1 MKFSLRLNK
10 YWLGYFLV
18 KVFYFF
24 FAIFFYQKLINPN
37 RTIGDTALYL
47 GLWSGD
53 NAGNFDLIL
62 KDSTI
67 MLEFVGNFCSTLLGP
82 AFGNLPFMLIAFY
95 GVYYSVSRLQLNKN
109 QLLWILFLLSF
120 PTFGVYSSVIG
131 KEAVSIFYLGI
142 IAGYFIDIL
151 NKKRFKPKLIELF
164 SFYLL
169 FFFTPHFAAAIGSVF
184 IFIFIS
190 NNFYLKGHGKLI
202 LFILHLLLTVY
213 LFYIYRD
220 AIN

>member
-1 MKFSLRLNK
+1 MKFSLRFNK

-67 MLEFVGNFCSTLLGP
+67 MLEFIGNVCSTLLGP
-82 AFGNLPFMLIAFY
+82 VYGNLPFMLIAFY

-109 QLLWILFLLSF
+109 QLLWIHKYYEDNF
-120 PTFGVYSSVIG
+120 
-131 KEAVSIFYLGI
+131 
-142 IAGYFIDIL
+142 
-151 NKKRFKPKLIELF
+151 N
-164 SFYLL
+164 
-169 FFFTPHFAAAIGSVF
+169 FFTLNLLV
-184 IFIFIS
+184 
-190 NNFYLKGHGKLI
+190 NFDICSRNVK
-202 LFILHLLLTVY
+202 
-213 LFYIYRD
+213 RCQ
-220 AIN
+220 N